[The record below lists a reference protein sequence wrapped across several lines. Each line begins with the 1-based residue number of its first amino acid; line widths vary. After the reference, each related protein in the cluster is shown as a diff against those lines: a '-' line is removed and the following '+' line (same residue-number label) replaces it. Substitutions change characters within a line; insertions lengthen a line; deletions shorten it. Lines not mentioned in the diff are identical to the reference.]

1 MIDQSSPIS
10 PNISMYNERGGKAP
24 TLIKDVEMKE
34 NKGAHTI
41 TEKQNKNECI
51 NEVKK
56 VQPFEVDTADE
67 PIMKVDAHGDSTR
80 RTRTTWLTR
89 RTSLPSP
96 QKHRFCL
103 KLQKVKIQSQIL
115 QSHLKGLISVQYE
128 C

>member
-10 PNISMYNERGGKAP
+10 PNMSMYNERGGKAP

-67 PIMKVDAHGDSTR
+67 PIMKVDAHGDVDSED
-80 RTRTTWLTR
+80 
-89 RTSLPSP
+89 SNDMVDEEDEPAEP
-96 QKHRFCL
+96 AEAP
-103 KLQKVKIQSQIL
+103 IL
-115 QSHLKGLISVQYE
+115 S
-128 C
+128 